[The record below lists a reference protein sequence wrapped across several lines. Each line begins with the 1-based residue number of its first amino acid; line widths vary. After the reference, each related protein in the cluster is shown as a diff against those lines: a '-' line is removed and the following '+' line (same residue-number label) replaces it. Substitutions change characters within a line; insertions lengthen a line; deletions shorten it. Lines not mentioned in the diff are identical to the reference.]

1 MMQKSTVIAGGGGRD
16 ADGGPVDGRH
26 RQALCVCL
34 SSTRADTFLSKFL
47 LHPYISLYF
56 KRNQHCSR
64 LANGLRRSEPASRTG
79 NSQLAPSSRP

>member
-1 MMQKSTVIAGGGGRD
+1 MLMMQKSTVIAGGGGRD

-47 LHPYISLYF
+47 LHPYI
-56 KRNQHCSR
+56 
-64 LANGLRRSEPASRTG
+64 
-79 NSQLAPSSRP
+79 